1 MMRNS
6 YNRNF
11 PIPKYLSMPS
21 CALDISDNSIKYGK
35 LAPTSSSLNLVS
47 YGSIKIPDG
56 IISSGKILDDIKLVE
71 ILKELKT
78 KHNLDF
84 VRVSLPEEQ
93 MYIFNL
99 VIPKTEGVDIQE
111 TISLQ
116 LEEHVPISA
125 SNAVFDFDIINETD
139 SNVFVQVAAADAT
152 FIESYL
158 SVFNRSG
165 LSPLSFELEDQAMAR
180 AITPHGSKETFMIVD
195 FGQTRTGISI
205 VSSGRVM
212 FSSTFNIGGHG
223 ITQMVAKSF
232 NVSFDEAEKLKRAYG
247 KDQGTPNDLLPIII
261 SNISVLRDEIDK
273 HYSYW
278 HSHDGE
284 DGQPHSKIERI
295 LLCGGDSNLIGI
307 VQYLGAS
314 MKVPVSYVN
323 AWVNV
328 MDITKDV
335 PNMPF
340 IDSLGYTTVIGLA
353 LNDFFSK

>member
-1 MMRNS
+1 MRNL

-11 PIPKYLSMPS
+11 PIPKYLSMPT

-35 LAPTSSSLNLVS
+35 LEPASSELCLLF

-56 IISSGKILDDIKLVE
+56 IISAGKILDDTKLAA
-71 ILKELKT
+71 ILKEFRIKNKL
-78 KHNLDF
+78 NF

-93 MYIFNL
+93 MYTFNL
-99 VIPKTEGVDIQE
+99 VLPKTEGADIKE

-125 SNAVFDFDIINETD
+125 SSAVFDFDIISETD
-139 SNVFVQVAAADAT
+139 SNVLVQVAATDAT
-152 FIESYL
+152 FLESYL
-158 SVFNRSG
+158 SVFNRAG
-165 LSPLSFELEDQAMAR
+165 LFPLSFELEDQAIAR
-180 AITPHGSKETFMIVD
+180 AVTPYGSKETFMLVD

-205 VSSGRVM
+205 VSAGRVM
-212 FSSTFNIGGHG
+212 FSSTFDIGGHG

-232 NVSFDEAEKLKRAYG
+232 NVSFEEAEKLKRAYG

-261 SNISVLRDEIDK
+261 SNISVLRDELDK

-284 DGQPHSKIERI
+284 DGQPHAKIERI

-307 VQYLGAS
+307 LQYLGAS
-314 MKVPVSYVN
+314 MKVPVEYVN

-328 MDITKDV
+328 KDITKDI
-335 PNMPF
+335 PNMSF
-340 IDSLGYTTVIGLA
+340 IDSLSYTTVIGLA
-353 LNDFFSK
+353 LIDFFHE